1 MAVLYDE
8 LRQRDQEG
16 QPIRLGIIGAGQ
28 MGRGLIS
35 QIPAIPGMAVTGIC
49 DVDLARAEQAR
60 DLYRAQDDDGHAMTV
75 TTDFHQVVN
84 AREVDVIIEA
94 TGRTEIGAQ
103 VALATLL
110 AKKHLVLL
118 NVEVDITIGVLM
130 KQLFDAAGLIYTGSD
145 GDEPAATFALY
156 RFARAMGMDVLV
168 AGKGKNNKLRPE
180 ANPDTAREEAEQK
193 HMNPAMLASF
203 QDGTKTMAEMTL
215 LANATGFVPDVVGM
229 HGISGD
235 LEATVAQLDLEKDGG
250 VLSRFGVVEYVDG
263 LAPGV
268 FVIVRGQN
276 ETVREELCYMLKKDR
291 EHQILYRPFH
301 LGSLE
306 TPLTAARAFLHHETA
321 IVPLDHPI
329 AETVALAKRDIK
341 AGETVDGIGGY
352 CVRGVIETHEA
363 QQEQHHIPIGLITGD
378 CVARRDIAKDT
389 ILTTDDVALDT
400 TTMVYR
406 LRSLQDT
413 TIG

>member
-1 MAVLYDE
+1 MAGLFEE
-8 LRQRDQEG
+8 LKRRDQEG
-16 QPIRLGIIGAGQ
+16 HPIRLGVIGAGQ

-35 QIPAIPGMAVTGIC
+35 QIPAIPGMTVTGIC
-49 DVDLARAEQAR
+49 DVDLSRAEHAR
-60 DLYRAQDDDGHAMTV
+60 DLYRDQDDDGNAITV
-75 TTDFHQVVN
+75 TMDFRQVVN
-84 AREVDVIIEA
+84 ARDVDVVIEA
-94 TGRTEIGAQ
+94 TGKTEPGAQ
-103 VALATLL
+103 VAFATFLAR
-110 AKKHLVLL
+110 KHLVLL

-130 KQLFDAAGLIYTGSD
+130 KQLFDTAGLVYTGSD

-156 RFARAMGMDVLV
+156 RFARAMGMEVLV

-180 ANPDTAREEAEQK
+180 ANPDTALEEAEEK

-229 HGISGD
+229 HGTSGD
-235 LEATVAQLDLEKDGG
+235 LEATVAQLDLEENGG
-250 VLSRFGVVEYVDG
+250 VLSQFGVVEYVDG

-306 TPLTAARAFLHHETA
+306 TPLTAARAFLNHEAA
-321 IVPLDHPI
+321 IVPLDHPV
-329 AETVALAKRDIK
+329 AETVAVAKRDIK
-341 AGETVDGIGGY
+341 AGEDVDGIGGY
-352 CVRGVIETHEA
+352 CVRGVIETHQA
-363 QQEQHHIPIGLITGD
+363 QQENRHIPIGLITGH

-389 ILTTDDVALDT
+389 VLSSDDIALDT